1 MIAPDLHFSR
11 TRSGV
16 HLKRIK
22 NYIWELLGL
31 QRGRYTRLIR
41 DFNDS
46 VSTDQPFFRM
56 KKKDWS
62 HLQLS
67 SIGPREEHR
76 QRTRSI
82 VEAFHDMELAL
93 D

>member
-1 MIAPDLHFSR
+1 MEFISNESRMI
-11 TRSGV
+11 SGSYLV
-16 HLKRIK
+16 YSVADI
-22 NYIWELLGL
+22 
-31 QRGRYTRLIR
+31 RGSSETLMTLYPLISL
-41 DFNDS
+41 FC
-46 VSTDQPFFRM
+46 M